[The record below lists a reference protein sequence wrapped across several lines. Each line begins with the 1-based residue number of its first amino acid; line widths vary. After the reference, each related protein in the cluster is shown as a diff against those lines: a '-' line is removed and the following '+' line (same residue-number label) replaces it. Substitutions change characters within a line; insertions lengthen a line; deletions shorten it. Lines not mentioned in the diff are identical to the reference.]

1 MDGTKLQ
8 QTQQELK
15 KTDSPDL
22 EKLLGLLVSDLR
34 TSLDHFFSGVDI
46 PSIAAL
52 AAKVQ
57 QSKGTLFFCGV
68 GKSGII
74 ARKIATT
81 ISSTG
86 TRALLLSPLDALHGD
101 IGAVFAGD
109 IVVLLSKSGETEELL
124 TLLPA
129 LRNKGAE
136 LVAVVSNDRSR
147 LARACDKVI
156 LLPLSKELCPFDM
169 SPTTSTVGQLIFGD
183 LLAMALMRSKKI
195 SLEDFIQNHPGG
207 RIGKR
212 HMIRVRD
219 LMLTGNKVPL
229 GTPKDT
235 LVDMLVELS
244 NKQCGC
250 VVIVDEKMQLEGVF
264 TDGDLRRSIQK
275 HGMKALQTSMS
286 HLMTKS
292 PRFIGPDALAHE
304 ALHLMEADQK
314 RPITVLIVVEAGKV
328 VGVIKMHDILQSGI

>member
-1 MDGTKLQ
+1 MQHFLQ
-8 QTQQELK
+8 QETTITEESDVEQ
-15 KTDSPDL
+15 
-22 EKLLGLLVSDLR
+22 LLGMLVSDLR
-34 TSLDHFFSGVDI
+34 TSLEHFFSVVDI
-46 PSIAAL
+46 PAIASL
-52 AAKVQ
+52 ANRIR
-57 QSKGTLFFCGV
+57 QSKATLFFSGV

-101 IGAVFAGD
+101 LGSVFPGD

-136 LVAVVSNDRSR
+136 LVAVVSNEHSR
-147 LARACDKVI
+147 LARACDRVV
-156 LLPLSKELCPFDM
+156 LLPLAKELCPFDM
-169 SPTTSTVGQLIFGD
+169 SPTTSTVEQLIFGD

-212 HMIRVRD
+212 QLIRVRD
-219 LMLTGNKVPL
+219 LMLTGKKVPL
-229 GTPKDT
+229 GSPKDT
-235 LVDMLVELS
+235 LVDTLVELS

-250 VVIVDEKMQLEGVF
+250 VVIVDDEMRLEGVF
-264 TDGDLRRSIQK
+264 TDGDLRRAIQK
-275 HGMKALQTSMS
+275 HGMQALQTSMEE
-286 HLMTKS
+286 LMTKS
-292 PRFIGPDALAHE
+292 PRFISPDALAYE

-314 RPITVLIVVEAGKV
+314 RPITVLIVVDADKV
-328 VGVIKMHDILQSGI
+328 VGVIKMHDILQSGV